1 MTDRNDRLGELYD
14 QACEYL
20 AGSFDDADNM
30 GTDVHN
36 YCLGIIDRYLS
47 QQNADRQYAL
57 AERLQGLG
65 ICAVVEYNRACTR
78 PKGHAGWHRENDR
91 P

>member
-1 MTDRNDRLGELYD
+1 MTDRNERLGELYD

-36 YCLGIIDRYLS
+36 YCLGIIDRYL
-47 QQNADRQYAL
+47 RL